1 MNFNFTGNTAMK
13 VLIVDD
19 NEQARRMIKH
29 YLRDLSDEFRECEDG
44 ADALEAYAEF
54 LPDWV
59 LMDWEMK
66 QINGLAATQNIIN
79 RFPDARIL
87 IVTNYDENDLRQTA
101 KEAGAIG
108 FILKDDL
115 LMLQSFLKGH

>member
-1 MNFNFTGNTAMK
+1 MK

-29 YLRDLSDEFRECEDG
+29 YLREFSDEFRECVDG
-44 ADALEAYAEF
+44 ANALEAYAEF

-66 QINGLAATQNIIN
+66 QIKGLAATQNIIS
-79 RFPDARIL
+79 RFPDAKII
-87 IVTNYDENDLRQTA
+87 IVTNYDETDLRDEA
-101 KEAGAIG
+101 RKAGACG
-108 FILKDDL
+108 YMLKDNLIDL
-115 LMLQSFLKGH
+115 SLFFQKKKFLEI

>member
-1 MNFNFTGNTAMK
+1 MK

-19 NEQARRMIKH
+19 NEQARWMIKH
-29 YLRDLSDEFRECEDG
+29 YLRELSDEIRECEDG
-44 ADALEAYAEF
+44 AEALSAYAEF

-66 QINGLAATQNIIN
+66 QVGGLAATQNIIEQ
-79 RFPDARIL
+79 FPDAKIL

-101 KEAGAIG
+101 KEAGAVG

-115 LMLQSFLKGH
+115 LMLRSFLKGH

>member
-1 MNFNFTGNTAMK
+1 MK

-19 NEQARRMIKH
+19 NEQARWMIKH
-29 YLRDLSDEFRECEDG
+29 YLCELSDEFRECEDG

-66 QINGLAATQNIIN
+66 QINGLAATQNIIAE
-79 RFPDARIL
+79 FPDAKIL
-87 IVTNYDENDLRQTA
+87 IVTNYDARDLRQAA
-101 KEAGAIG
+101 KNAGAID

-115 LMLQSFLKGH
+115 LMLRSFLTRH